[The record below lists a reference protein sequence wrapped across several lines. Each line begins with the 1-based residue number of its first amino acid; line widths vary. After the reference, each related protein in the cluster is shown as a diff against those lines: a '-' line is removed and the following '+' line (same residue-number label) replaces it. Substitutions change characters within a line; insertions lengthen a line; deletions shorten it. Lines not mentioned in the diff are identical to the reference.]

1 MRLRMTKLAL
11 EMFIGGSNDFETRQ
25 YRVLQCLKEY
35 YTEFAHNRLYPA
47 FKDLVDVTSSLE
59 GLVERKEGMEGSF
72 PQHLTG
78 IDLEHNQLIYESST
92 SADAEFS
99 RAMDLITWSL
109 PLLKKAIDE
118 AINIYHFVD
127 DHIFLEEV
135 GIMPVY
141 KQEGYWAVPDTKARR
156 LYLLRYEVS
165 LFTSSSERYRQLKTK
180 VLETIE
186 LPHVGKAPE
195 TLKLEV
201 MQKYHDLPN
210 PAMYMC
216 ETDLDFPYES
226 TILPIAKRK
235 LMAQLYS

>member
-1 MRLRMTKLAL
+1 MAKLAL
-11 EMFIGGSNDFETRQ
+11 EMFIGGSSDFEIRQ
-25 YRVLQCLKEY
+25 YHVLQCLKEY

-47 FKDLVDVTSSLE
+47 FKELVDVTTSLE
-59 GLVERKEGMEGSF
+59 GLVEKKEGMEGSF
-72 PQHLTG
+72 PQHLSG
-78 IDLEHNQLIYESST
+78 VDLEHQHLIYESSP
-92 SADAEFS
+92 SSDLEFS
-99 RAMDLITWSL
+99 RAMDLIVWSL

-118 AINIYHFVD
+118 AISIYHFVD
-127 DHIFLEEV
+127 EHIVIEEI

-165 LFTSSSERYRQLKTK
+165 LFTASTERYRQLKTK

-186 LPHVGKAPE
+186 LSHVSKAPE

-201 MQKYHDLPN
+201 IEKYHDLPN

-235 LMAQLYS
+235 LMTQLYS

>member
-1 MRLRMTKLAL
+1 MMQKLSL
-11 EMFIGGSNDFETRQ
+11 ETFIGGGQDIESRQ
-25 YRVLQCLKEY
+25 YHVLHCLKEY
-35 YTEFAHNRLYPA
+35 YAEFSHNRLYPA
-47 FKDLVDVTSSLE
+47 FKELVDVTTTLE
-59 GLVERKEGMEGSF
+59 GLVEKKEGMEGSF

-78 IDLEHNQLIYESST
+78 IDLQHQQLIYD
-92 SADAEFS
+92 SATDGDSEFQ
-99 RAMDLITWSL
+99 RAMDLIVWSL
-109 PLLKKAIDE
+109 PHLKKAIDE

-127 DHIFLEEV
+127 EHLAIEEV

-141 KQEGYWAVPDTKARR
+141 KQEGYWAVPDTKSRR

-165 LFTSSSERYRQLKTK
+165 LFSSSTERYRQLKTK

-186 LPHVGKAPE
+186 LEAVRKAPE

-201 MQKYHDLPN
+201 LQRYHDLPN

-216 ETDLDFPYES
+216 ETDIDFPYES